1 MGRWRRLAF
10 CVLCGVL
17 SFRRQH
23 IAGRLRSIF
32 VAERGVE
39 PDLGPL
45 SAAVYPPP
53 ASVACIARCRQ
64 QLPLRFGVKAHQLRC
79 FPCYRARIG
88 PDTAIEKESGACFEQ
103 QRGVPETNR
112 TSSCKNQRRHQVSC
126 QIPET
131 TQFAGFPPH
140 QGLTARG
147 DISTSVWFSLCVSLL
162 RTSAQS
168 ASQTHLQHILCFVSF
183 VID

>member
-1 MGRWRRLAF
+1 MWRFVF
-10 CVLCGVL
+10 CVGSCH
-17 SFRRQH
+17 SEH
-23 IAGRLRSIF
+23 IAVAIDFCSRAWKLNMKRHRAPPCTSIHH
-32 VAERGVE
+32 
-39 PDLGPL
+39 DH
-45 SAAVYPPP
+45 PP
-53 ASVACIARCRQ
+53 ASVACIARCKQ

>member
-1 MGRWRRLAF
+1 MYE
-10 CVLCGVL
+10 
-17 SFRRQH
+17 Q
-23 IAGRLRSIF
+23 
-32 VAERGVE
+32 
-39 PDLGPL
+39 D
-45 SAAVYPPP
+45 PPRP
-53 ASVACIARCRQ
+53 PTGICIRCIARCKQ

-79 FPCYRARIG
+79 FTGYRARIK

-112 TSSCKNQRRHQVSC
+112 TSSYKNQRRHQVSC

-168 ASQTHLQHILCFVSF
+168 ASKTHLQHILCFVSF